1 MKGAII
7 LIIAVFAAA
16 SSAWANLGDSG
27 DKIEDSY
34 GTVIQRRL
42 REDETVS
49 VMYGKDRYLYLVTF
63 ANDRSISES
72 YSHVKETDL
81 SEKEIMTFL
90 KANAAGAKWIS
101 DNTRGVRRFTRSD
114 GKAEAIYAPVNGRP
128 ALTVRE
134 LHSDH
139 RRSDQ

>member
-1 MKGAII
+1 MKEAIV

-49 VMYGKDRYLYLVTF
+49 VMYEKMEI
-63 ANDRSISES
+63 SIWSR
-72 YSHVKETDL
+72 L
-81 SEKEIMTFL
+81 LMTGVFP
-90 KANAAGAKWIS
+90 KAI
-101 DNTRGVRRFTRSD
+101 RM
-114 GKAEAIYAPVNGRP
+114 
-128 ALTVRE
+128 
-134 LHSDH
+134 
-139 RRSDQ
+139 

>member
-1 MKGAII
+1 MKEAII

-27 DKIEDSY
+27 DKLEDSY

-63 ANDRSISES
+63 VNDRSISES
-72 YSHVKETDL
+72 YSHVKGTGL
-81 SEKEIMTFL
+81 SEKEIMRFL
-90 KANAAGAKWIS
+90 KANAGGTKWIS
-101 DNTRGVRRFTRSD
+101 ANTGTVRRFTRSD
-114 GKAEAIYAPVNGRP
+114 RKAEAIYAPVNGRP